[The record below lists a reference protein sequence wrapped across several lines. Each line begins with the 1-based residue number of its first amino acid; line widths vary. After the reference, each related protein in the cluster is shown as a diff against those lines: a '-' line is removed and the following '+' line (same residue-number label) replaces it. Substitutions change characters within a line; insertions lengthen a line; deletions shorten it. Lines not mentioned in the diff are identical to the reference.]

1 MTPIS
6 VAVRLWAKTVAL
18 NAVFWGVGGIWIGEL
33 WRVISAIFF
42 MVGGF
47 IVTLPLLMVIT
58 PLVQLSTW
66 LPYSIS
72 AKIGWLSFGLML
84 VIIILYSATSLIIEE
99 KLFIHDSP
107 INTMM
112 GCTIAGL
119 LVAVLTTRKS
129 LMKFHTGTDNK
140 NHVQGSL

>member
-1 MTPIS
+1 MTPTS
-6 VAVRLWAKTVAL
+6 VAVRLWAKTIAL

-58 PLVQLSTW
+58 PLVRLSTW
-66 LPYSIS
+66 LPYSVP

-112 GCTIAGL
+112 GCTMAGL
-119 LVAVLTTRKS
+119 LVAVFTTRKS
-129 LMKFHTGTDNK
+129 LTKLHAGTGDK
-140 NHVQGSL
+140 NNAHGS